1 MKKETPII
9 TQLSIFISILFVSNI
24 ISSFFPS
31 SFPVPTPLIGLV
43 LLYLLLTTKVIKVS
57 QVEKVGDFFI
67 GILAFL
73 FIPSGIQLAP
83 SLDVLSHD
91 GVKIV
96 GMTIFSTIVLLV
108 VIASTTSIIIHIKQK
123 ISSNNQ

>member
-108 VIASTTSIIIHIKQK
+108 IIASTTSIIIHIKQK